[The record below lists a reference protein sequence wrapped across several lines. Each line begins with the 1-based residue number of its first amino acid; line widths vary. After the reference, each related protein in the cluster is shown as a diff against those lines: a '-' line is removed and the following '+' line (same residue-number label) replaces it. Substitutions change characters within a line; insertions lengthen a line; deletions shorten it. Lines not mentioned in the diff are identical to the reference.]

1 MAMASLSVVTGTE
14 AKSTHL
20 PSQTPSSFAHFLHPQ
35 PDTETLIQKPPILHT
50 TIATEQRNP
59 NVIHTEQRNPNDI
72 AAEERNCNSG
82 LRPNSFRFRE
92 KLRDVGV
99 REAISEGILLHAQI
113 IYMGYGTDVLLCNL
127 LIQMY
132 GRCKCNE
139 NAYWVFESMPYKNVF
154 TWTLFMG
161 ALISSGMID
170 SAQNLFNY
178 IPNPDTTCWSLLI
191 SGFSQCGRDQE
202 ALDLFD
208 SMILRGFEPDAFTFV
223 SAIAACAHLG
233 DVKKCRKMHV
243 FLASHGLDSD
253 KSLSNALINMYSKS
267 GSLEETKKVF
277 NKIEDRSF
285 TTWNALI
292 GVYVKI
298 GNVAEAFKVFDWMRC
313 FETIPDEITFVT
325 LLNACT
331 CEMILAMVEM
341 LIFTLWMSESRQI
354 PWLAMP

>member
-1 MAMASLSVVTGTE
+1 MAMASLSVIGTE

-20 PSQTPSSFAHFLHPQ
+20 LSQTPSSFAHYLLPQ
-35 PDTETLIQKPPILHT
+35 PDTESLIQTPSILHA
-50 TIATEQRNP
+50 TIANDQRNP
-59 NVIHTEQRNPNDI
+59 NVIQTEQRNPHDI
-72 AAEERNCNSG
+72 AAEERICNSVHH
-82 LRPNSFRFRE
+82 PNSFHFRE

-113 IYMGYGTDVLLCNL
+113 ICMGYGADVLLCNL

-139 NAYWVFESMPYKNVF
+139 KAYRVFESMPYKNVF

-191 SGFSQCGRDQE
+191 SGFSQNGRDQE

-223 SAIAACAHLG
+223 SAIVACAHLG
-233 DVKKCRKMHV
+233 DVKKCNTHR
-243 FLASHGLDSD
+243 
-253 KSLSNALINMYSKS
+253 
-267 GSLEETKKVF
+267 
-277 NKIEDRSF
+277 DRERERHKE
-285 TTWNALI
+285 
-292 GVYVKI
+292 V
-298 GNVAEAFKVFDWMRC
+298 
-313 FETIPDEITFVT
+313 
-325 LLNACT
+325 
-331 CEMILAMVEM
+331 
-341 LIFTLWMSESRQI
+341 
-354 PWLAMP
+354 